1 MGTIIRKENITNEEK
16 NTILRLLLQTAKE
29 ELSVE

>member
-1 MGTIIRKENITNEEK
+1 MDTIIRNENITIEEK

>member
-1 MGTIIRKENITNEEK
+1 MDIIRNENTTPEEK

-29 ELSVE
+29 ELNVE